1 MVPGSVI
8 AGHGYR
14 VAIDFPHDRGDL
26 TEVAE
31 HRHTEF
37 LRVPDVPSGDAGP
50 DDPHATCRFSFQA
63 LAQVLRGRPTAN
75 DDHTPYVYSRA
86 LPPMQLSAGEKACN
100 QAQCRRKWGGHYRK
114 LQEGFRAKQ
123 SRPEGPDENKTHAG
137 SDDGSHLVASDPD
150 APTVISPSCGD
161 CKRPDDGAE
170 QRHRDNQWLLR
181 TKSGA
186 VQRRD
191 GHGHGADEHVEQG

>member
-8 AGHGYR
+8 GGDGYR
-14 VAIDFPHDRGDL
+14 VAINFRHNSRDL

-31 HRHTEF
+31 HGHSEF

-63 LAQVLRGRPTAN
+63 LAQVLRRRPTAN
-75 DDHTPYVYSRA
+75 DDHTPYVYSPP
-86 LPPMQLSAGEKACN
+86 LPPMQLLAGEKACN
-100 QAQCRRKWGGHYRK
+100 QAQCRRKWGDHHRK

-123 SRPEGPDENKTHAG
+123 SGPEGPDENKTHAR
-137 SDDGSHLVASDPD
+137 SDDRSHLVASDPD
-150 APTVISPSCGD
+150 APTVISPSCGY
-161 CKRPDDGAE
+161 CKRPHDGAE

-181 TKSGA
+181 TQIGA
-186 VQRRD
+186 IQ
-191 GHGHGADEHVEQG
+191 